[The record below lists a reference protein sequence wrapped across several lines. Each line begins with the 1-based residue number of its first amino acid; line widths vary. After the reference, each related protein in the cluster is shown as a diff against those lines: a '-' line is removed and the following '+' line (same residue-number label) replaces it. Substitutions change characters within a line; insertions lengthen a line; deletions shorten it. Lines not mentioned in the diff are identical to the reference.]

1 MFDRWLYNF
10 YGYMPISLIINKLDL
25 LVNAR
30 KSFNYDMY
38 AMRKDLYIQLIS
50 AYHHIQFLLDSLNS

>member
-1 MFDRWLYNF
+1 
-10 YGYMPISLIINKLDL
+10 MPISLIINKLDL